1 MFYVLKFNLIK
12 IFRLK
17 KIFLILIILASA
29 GVTEAQL
36 GSYPGAFSRL
46 GFSARG
52 LGMSNAMVSDVFGEV
67 SGIYNPALSTFQNEG
82 KVDLGYTFL
91 SLDRK
96 LNFIGFTKKF
106 KLPKQEKGGAGI
118 TLAWINAGV
127 GDIDG
132 RDNDTRKIGSFSTF
146 ENEFYLGTGFML
158 TDKLSLGVGFKLYY
172 AKLFEE
178 VTSTSFAID
187 FGGVFKANE
196 NLAFG
201 LVFKDLGA
209 KYEWQTSKIYGS
221 NGNTT
226 KEKFPTVVDLG
237 STYLLPGNTGI
248 VTLAVQQYFNPESEK
263 SLYDTVITEVKEK
276 SNNTV
281 IRFGAEINIMKQF
294 KVRAGLDR
302 IDLSADDFTGN
313 LKPSFGI
320 GLSKNF
326 SKSVNLGFDYSF
338 QLEPYTHDPVQN
350 IGIVFKFK

>member
-1 MFYVLKFNLIK
+1 MKN
-12 IFRLK
+12 
-17 KIFLILIILASA
+17 IFLILLVFAA
-29 GVTEAQL
+29 VGVSEAQL

-52 LGMSNAMVSDVFGEV
+52 LAMSNAMVSDVFGEV
-67 SGIYNPALSTFQNEG
+67 SGIYNPALSTFQDEG

-96 LNFIGFTKKF
+96 LNFLGFTKKF
-106 KLPKQEKGGAGI
+106 RLPKQKTGGAGI

-127 GDIDG
+127 SDIDG
-132 RDNDTRKIGSFSTF
+132 RDNDTRQIGSFTTF

-158 TDKLSLGVGFKLYY
+158 TDKFSLGVGFKLFY
-172 AKLFEE
+172 AKLYEE
-178 VTSTSFAID
+178 VTSTSFAVD
-187 FGGVFKANE
+187 FGGVLKANDK
-196 NLAFG
+196 LAFG
-201 LVFKDLGA
+201 LMFKDLGA

-226 KEKFPTVVDLG
+226 KEKFPTLLDLG
-237 STYLLPGNTGI
+237 STYLLPKNIGI
-248 VTLAVQQYFNPESEK
+248 VSLAIQHYFNPDTEISV
-263 SLYDTVITEVKEK
+263 YDTLITQTKDK
-276 SNNTV
+276 SNNTL
-281 IRFGAEINIMKQF
+281 IRFGAEINIVNGV

-302 IDLSADDFTGN
+302 MDLSADDFTGN

-320 GLSKNF
+320 GLTKSF

-338 QLEPYTHDPVQN
+338 QLEPFTHDPVQN